1 MSTLQVIIVS
11 GRSGSGKTSVLNI
24 MEDFGYYP
32 IDNLPLSLVPSA
44 IDKLVHDSQIY
55 KIAIG
60 VDVRSPQADLSR
72 FAEVYHKLIETYSK
86 PAIKILYVTAQE
98 SVLVARFDA
107 TRRLHPLMAVSG
119 NLPNAI
125 KKEIDILEPI
135 AIRADIKIDTSLLN
149 IHQLKEVIRD
159 HLGVDNAVTVNILS
173 FGFKY
178 GAPIDADFIFDVR
191 TLPNPHWKIE
201 LRNQTGL
208 DDDVKAFFDDYSE
221 VDDMA
226 NDIITFFFILLPP
239 FLHNNR
245 HTVTIAIG
253 CTGGKHRS
261 VYIAEKLGESLTQ
274 SLPKEMVVR
283 IKHREKNRW

>member
-1 MSTLQVIIVS
+1 
-11 GRSGSGKTSVLNI
+11 

-32 IDNLPLSLVPSA
+32 IDNLPLSLVASA

-60 VDVRSPQADLSR
+60 IDVRSPQADLSR

-226 NDIITFFFILLPP
+226 NDIIAFFKKWLPP

>member
-1 MSTLQVIIVS
+1 M
-11 GRSGSGKTSVLNI
+11 
-24 MEDFGYYP
+24 
-32 IDNLPLSLVPSA
+32 
-44 IDKLVHDSQIY
+44 
-55 KIAIG
+55 G
-60 VDVRSPQADLSR
+60 VWQGT
-72 FAEVYHKLIETYSK
+72 HI
-86 PAIKILYVTAQE
+86 
-98 SVLVARFDA
+98 
-107 TRRLHPLMAVSG
+107 
-119 NLPNAI
+119 
-125 KKEIDILEPI
+125 
-135 AIRADIKIDTSLLN
+135 
-149 IHQLKEVIRD
+149 KEVIRD

-226 NDIITFFFILLPP
+226 NDIIAFFKKWLPP